1 MENNMKDILKNT
13 NFYYI
18 AGPIVI
24 GLWVLFVW
32 FVSLPESEKNMAKYK
47 AMWTDSQIPVEK
59 ILNLDPSRLEHEKLK
74 GEDKDFDYAS
84 VVDKF
89 ATLAQIPESKY
100 TLTGRGEKKV
110 RGRKAISAELS
121 IEQIDIARLAVF
133 LSTIQLPW
141 PDLQCDQLNLVK
153 QKTGP
158 DIWNATIKFTYF
170 F

>member
-1 MENNMKDILKNT
+1 MKDILKNT

-32 FVSLPESEKNMAKYK
+32 FVSLPESEKNLAKYK
-47 AMWTDSQIPVEK
+47 KMWTDTQVPIEK
-59 ILNLDPSRLEHEKLK
+59 ILKLDPSRLEYKKLK

-89 ATLAQIPESKY
+89 ATLARIPESKY
-100 TLTGRGEKKV
+100 TLTSRGEKKV
-110 RGRKAISAELS
+110 RGRKATSADLS

-141 PDLQCDQLNLVK
+141 PDLQCDQLNLAK

-158 DIWNATIKFTYF
+158 DIWNAKISFTYF

>member
-1 MENNMKDILKNT
+1 MKDILRNT

-47 AMWTDSQIPVEK
+47 AMWTKSQVPIEK
-59 ILNLDPSRLEHEKLK
+59 ILELDPSRLEHEKLK
-74 GEDKDFDYAS
+74 GEVKDFDYAT

-121 IEQIDIARLAVF
+121 IEQIDIARLAEF

-141 PDLQCDQLNLVK
+141 PDLQCDQLSLVK

-158 DIWNATIKFTYF
+158 DIWNAKISFTYF

>member
-1 MENNMKDILKNT
+1 MKDILKNT

-18 AGPIVI
+18 AGPIII

-32 FVSLPESEKNMAKYK
+32 LVSLPESEKNLAKYK
-47 AMWTDSQIPVEK
+47 AMWTDTQVPIEK

-74 GEDKDFDYAS
+74 GENKDFDYAT
-84 VVDKF
+84 VVDKY

-100 TLTGRGEKKV
+100 TLTGRGQKKV
-110 RGRKAISAELS
+110 RGREAISADLS
-121 IEQIDIARLAVF
+121 IKQIDISKLAVF
-133 LSTIQLPW
+133 LSAIQLPW
-141 PDLQCDQLNLVK
+141 PDLQCDQLNLIK

>member
-1 MENNMKDILKNT
+1 MKDILKNT

-32 FVSLPESEKNMAKYK
+32 FVSLPESEKNLAKYK
-47 AMWTDSQIPVEK
+47 KMWTATQVPIEK
-59 ILNLDPSRLEHEKLK
+59 ILKLDPSRLEYKKLK

-121 IEQIDIARLAVF
+121 IEHIDIARLAVF

-158 DIWNATIKFTYF
+158 DIWNAKISFTYF

>member
-1 MENNMKDILKNT
+1 MKDILKNT

-47 AMWTDSQIPVEK
+47 AMWTASQVPVGK
-59 ILNLDPSRLEHEKLK
+59 ILNLDPSRLEYEKLK
-74 GEDKDFDYAS
+74 GEDKDFDYAT

-100 TLTGRGEKKV
+100 TLTGRGEQKV
-110 RGRKAISAELS
+110 RGRKAISADLN
-121 IEQIDIARLAVF
+121 IDQIDIARLAVF

-141 PDLQCDQLNLVK
+141 PDLQCDQLNLTK

-158 DIWNATIKFTYF
+158 DTWDAKVKFTYF